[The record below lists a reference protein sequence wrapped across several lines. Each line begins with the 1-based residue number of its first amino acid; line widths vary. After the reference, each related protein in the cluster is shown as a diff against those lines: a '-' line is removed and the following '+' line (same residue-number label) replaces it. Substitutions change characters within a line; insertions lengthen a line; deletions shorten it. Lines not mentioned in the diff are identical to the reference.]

1 MKRTIRLSLP
11 AFVLCILCLF
21 AGAQDNIY
29 TQYQNA
35 PLYYNPALTGA
46 DPGIHTY
53 SLSRL
58 QWMISPLKMK
68 SFDFSGDFGVRGI
81 PGFGGVGIIISGNNC
96 GGGAINEFR
105 VGISISSRFEFSK
118 NFAAQIGI
126 KGSLFQKKVDW
137 DDYVFADQ
145 LSGKYGNLYQFS
157 FIPSE
162 SNKISVAD
170 FGAGVLL
177 QYVSESGAFA
187 NVTGMAVDHIFTPD
201 VSFLSSSS
209 SPYPR
214 KWVVHSDVRISTK
227 ECSTCGMTGAGF
239 ADPLLINPAF
249 LYQSQGGL
257 STIQAGIDLVKFNFT
272 LGIWYQYLVEY
283 ADVFS
288 VKTGF
293 RIPFSKELFMRL
305 MYSIDLWDQNI
316 TDTPVMAHEFSLVFS
331 FAPVRHHKEKS
342 AQPDNNPVSK

>member
-1 MKRTIRLSLP
+1 MKRTIRLFLP
-11 AFVLCILCLF
+11 AFVLCFLCLF

-46 DPGIHTY
+46 DPGIRTY

-58 QWMISPLKMK
+58 AWMTSPFKMK

-81 PGFGGVGIIISGNNC
+81 PGFGGVGIIISGNNY
-96 GGGAINEFR
+96 GGMMRDFR
-105 VGISISSRFEFSK
+105 VGISISSRIKFSN

-126 KGSLFQKKVDW
+126 KGSLFQRKVDW
-137 DDYVFADQ
+137 DDFVFADQ
-145 LSGKYGNLYQFS
+145 LSGKYGNIYQIS
-157 FIPSE
+157 YISPE
-162 SNKISVAD
+162 SDKVSVAD

-227 ECSTCGMTGAGF
+227 ECSTCGMSGAGF

-249 LYQSQGGL
+249 LYQSQGGFH
-257 STIQAGIDLVKFNFT
+257 TIQAGIDLVKFNFT
-272 LGIWYQYLVEY
+272 LGIWYRYLAEST
-283 ADVFS
+283 DVVS

-293 RIPFSKELFMRL
+293 RIPFSKESFLRL
-305 MYSIDLWDQNI
+305 MYSIDLVDQNI